1 MKLKVKIEEATLI
14 YIDGDFVKKREAKIG
29 ILPDNYNHDWDELLF
44 ESDTDQQVYYWL
56 TESEFREALT
66 EGDELYPL
74 SEDFILSISN
84 NNKPFEIDL
93 GERS

>member
-14 YIDGDFVKKREAKIG
+14 YTDVDSVKKRKVKIG
-29 ILPDNYNHDWDELLF
+29 ILPDNYNLDWDELF

-93 GERS
+93 GEG

>member
-1 MKLKVKIEEATLI
+1 MKLEVKIEDATLI
-14 YIDGDFVKKREAKIG
+14 YTDGDSVKKRKVKIG

-44 ESDTDQQVYYWL
+44 EMDTDQQVYYWL

-93 GERS
+93 GER

>member
-1 MKLKVKIEEATLI
+1 MKLKVKIEDATLI
-14 YIDGDFVKKREAKIG
+14 YIDGDSVKKRKVKIG

-93 GERS
+93 GGR